1 MVTKKKLRFDI
12 GDWIVHY
19 SYGVGKVVD
28 IIEKGLEGQQE
39 TFFEVSTS
47 EIEYWI
53 PIDKADSSHIEPI
66 RSERDFDHAIQIIA
80 KPPQPTNETQNRN
93 KRVIYERWL
102 DGSLPA
108 RAALIRDLYG
118 RNKIRELSYD
128 EKVTF
133 TKAENF
139 FISEW
144 IITSPDLSK
153 SIARQRLNEALETS
167 TQMEADE
174 TEKVL

>member
-1 MVTKKKLRFDI
+1 MVAKKKLRFQI
-12 GDWIVHY
+12 GDWVVHY

-47 EIEYWI
+47 EIRYWI
-53 PIDKADSSHIEPI
+53 PIDKADSAHIEPI

-80 KPPQPTNETQNRN
+80 KPPQQMTETQNRN

-102 DGSLPA
+102 DGSLLA
-108 RAALIRDLYG
+108 RAALIRDLHG

-128 EKVTF
+128 EKVTYE
-133 TKAENF
+133 KAENF

-144 IITSPDLSK
+144 IITNPDLSK
-153 SIARQRLNEALETS
+153 TIAKQRLNKALELS
-167 TQMEADE
+167 THAEASE
-174 TEKVL
+174 SK